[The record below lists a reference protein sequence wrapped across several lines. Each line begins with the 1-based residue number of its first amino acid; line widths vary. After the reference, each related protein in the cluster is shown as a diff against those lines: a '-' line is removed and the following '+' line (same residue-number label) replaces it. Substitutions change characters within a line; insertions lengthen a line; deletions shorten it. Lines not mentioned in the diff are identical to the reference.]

1 GLGSRVEAGIAC
13 GLPLRHHVAAGGAM
27 IGWDELVALARE
39 LPEFEESTSYGR
51 PALKV
56 RGKMFAALRTDP
68 DAVVV
73 RCDREGK
80 PLLLAARPDVV
91 FETPH
96 YHGWPYLL
104 VRLDA
109 PLDDLREFLFDSW
122 LLAAPKKLARELS
135 VE

>member
-1 GLGSRVEAGIAC
+1 VIA
-13 GLPLRHHVAAGGAM
+13 
-27 IGWDELVALARE
+27 WDDLLALAGE

-56 RGKMFAALRTDP
+56 RGKMFAALRTNP

-73 RCDREGK
+73 RCDLEEK
-80 PLLLAARPDVV
+80 PLLLEARPDVV

-96 YHGWPYLL
+96 YHGWPYML

-109 PLDDLREFLFDSW
+109 PVDEMREFLFDSW
-122 LLAAPKKLARELS
+122 LLAAPKTLARRLTE
-135 VE
+135 E